1 MTAPPNLSDPKER
14 AAYRRELR
22 RVYRGWRILGLTIV
36 CAGVLWL
43 FVRGDGFDGVSI
55 TLLAVGWTILI
66 AIIVMRTRYHQRRM
80 RGDYQV

>member
-1 MTAPPNLSDPKER
+1 MTAPPNLSDRGER

-43 FVRGDGFDGVSI
+43 FVSGRRFDVVSI
-55 TLLAVGWTILI
+55 ALLAAGWTILI
-66 AIIVMRTRYHQRRM
+66 AIIVTRTRYHRRRM